1 MTPDIT
7 EYIPQRAPFVM
18 VDTVLQGNDKLSE
31 TTFTI
36 KSDNIFVAQG
46 KFTEP
51 GLVENM
57 AQTAAAG
64 VGYRAHHLG
73 VPPSVGYIGSLKN
86 LFIDQLPAVGDVI
99 RTAITYEHRIMNVYM
114 VRGEVFL
121 GNKIIAG
128 CEMKIFAKE

>member
-1 MTPDIT
+1 MTPDII

-18 VDTVLQGNDKLSE
+18 VDTVLQANDKVSE
-31 TTFTI
+31 TTFAI
-36 KSDNIFVAQG
+36 KGDNIFVENG
-46 KFTEP
+46 RFTEP

-64 VGYRAHHLG
+64 VGYRAHHRG

-86 LFIDQLPAVGDVI
+86 LYINQLPAVGDVI
-99 RTAITYEHRIMNVYM
+99 RTVITYEHRIMSVYM
-114 VRGEVFL
+114 VKGEIFL
-121 GNKIIAG
+121 GDTIIAG